1 MIRGNGQE
9 RLDRP
14 GSWPYRSGATVLRL
28 MSEDI
33 KEVLVM
39 AAAIVGLLIFTLSAV
54 YLCNAVHDQQRHAFI
69 VKCMADLG
77 DNNIELCSSI
87 AK

>member
-1 MIRGNGQE
+1 MDDDVKGIVIMILTG
-9 RLDRP
+9 
-14 GSWPYRSGATVLRL
+14 
-28 MSEDI
+28 
-33 KEVLVM
+33 
-39 AAAIVGLLIFTLSAV
+39 TLSAV
-54 YLCNAVHDQQRHAFI
+54 IIGSSIFLMGYFSVQQRHAFI